1 MPKVSWKQ
9 KLKFGEGR
17 REEGNEEEKNTS
29 PVSNP
34 APLLR
39 FPTSNGAYE
48 WQHPKLKGDP
58 LGTAYR
64 LPS

>member
-9 KLKFGEGR
+9 KLKFEEGR

-39 FPTSNGAYE
+39 FVSLPRTGLMNGDT
-48 WQHPKLKGDP
+48 QN
-58 LGTAYR
+58 
-64 LPS
+64 